1 MKTMAY
7 YFFKWH
13 SRAQVLQAQLFQ
25 PLPRTQEQRGR
36 QEREAHRAL
45 LTLQFV
51 NTFLPTSPRSRLF
64 WNSKTGSFSPHPSKW
79 LTHCKKPSGR
89 QAQPHSQWA
98 PWRWEP
104 GCSAAAPAG
113 PRLLRGTA
121 LQTPLGASQRDSRQS
136 TELSEETGIL
146 ATAALA
152 RGSSQFNMFSN
163 ILVRSLR
170 GTLNVK

>member
-51 NTFLPTSPRSRLF
+51 STFLPTRPRSRLF
-64 WNSKTGSFSPHPSKW
+64 WNSKTGSFSPHSCKW
-79 LTHCKKPSGR
+79 LTHCRKPHGDR
-89 QAQPHSQWA
+89 HS
-98 PWRWEP
+98 P
-104 GCSAAAPAG
+104 GGGAAKGGVARRPLGTAAFAVSPLTVGARLLLGSAG
-113 PRLLRGTA
+113 PELLRETA
-121 LQTPLGASQRDSRQS
+121 LQTPLGARQRDP
-136 TELSEETGIL
+136 LPKHGI
-146 ATAALA
+146 
-152 RGSSQFNMFSN
+152 RWGNRNFDDRSS
-163 ILVRSLR
+163 
-170 GTLNVK
+170 GTRI

>member
-45 LTLQFV
+45 LTPQFV
-51 NTFLPTSPRSRLF
+51 STFLPTRPRSRLF
-64 WNSKTGSFSPHPSKW
+64 WNSKTGSFSPHSCKW
-79 LTHCKKPSGR
+79 LTHCRKPLGDRHSPGGGAAR
-89 QAQPHSQWA
+89 GGAARSAQPHSQWA

-104 GCSAAAPAG
+104 GCSSAAPAQSSSGRQPCKRRWG
-113 PRLLRGTA
+113 PAKGTFC
-121 LQTPLGASQRDSRQS
+121 QS
-136 TELSEETGIL
+136 TELGEETGIL
-146 ATAALA
+146 TTAALA
-152 RGSSQFNMFSN
+152 RGSSQF
-163 ILVRSLR
+163 
-170 GTLNVK
+170 